1 MNKSSGRTTII
12 VALIGL
18 FSAVLV
24 AVINQWPNI
33 FVPANQAATEVKAEE
48 EVPSDTKAEV
58 GQVPTE
64 KLPIEE
70 RPLYG
75 HVITI
80 KYHSGGKGQN
90 DMPDIRKALTQAGAE
105 LKSTASGDPRLQFSI
120 NGGFCKGGDP
130 WTITYMSEEYRP
142 IAHMVVDI
150 LEKCCERPWAI
161 IPGQCEGK
169 EMFIILD

>member
-1 MNKSSGRTTII
+1 M
-12 VALIGL
+12 ALIGL

-33 FVPANQAATEVKAEE
+33 FPANQETTEVKAEE
-48 EVPSDTKAEV
+48 EEVPAEADAEV
-58 GQVPTE
+58 DHLPPE

-75 HVITI
+75 NIITI

-142 IAHMVVDI
+142 MAHLVVDI

-161 IPGQCEGK
+161 IPGQCEGD